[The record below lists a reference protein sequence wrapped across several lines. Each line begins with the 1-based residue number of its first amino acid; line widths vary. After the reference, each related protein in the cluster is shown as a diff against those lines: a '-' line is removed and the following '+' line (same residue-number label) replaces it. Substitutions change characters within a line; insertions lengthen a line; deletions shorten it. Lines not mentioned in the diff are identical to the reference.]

1 MSQAVPDGRRKEV
14 NRDHPVWVGTPSS
27 ALNPSVASLQWPPLD
42 WKGSTQAAFV
52 WKPSQGEELKFHGLA
67 TLFIFFCF
75 FFGSPPPFWSPSAGS
90 AKVTLSTISTG
101 RGTSHNCF
109 FLWWTWELSAVV
121 WRATTEHKTRTGSL
135 AAIRCT
141 SSFQSHFQCYWTSL
155 CECSLLHFTVVTEG
169 LQPELALILH

>member
-14 NRDHPVWVGTPSS
+14 NRDHPVRVGITCS

-75 FFGSPPPFWSPSAGS
+75 FFFFGSPPPFWSPSAGS

-101 RGTSHNCF
+101 RGTSPNCF
-109 FLWWTWELSAVV
+109 FLW
-121 WRATTEHKTRTGSL
+121 
-135 AAIRCT
+135 
-141 SSFQSHFQCYWTSL
+141 
-155 CECSLLHFTVVTEG
+155 
-169 LQPELALILH
+169 